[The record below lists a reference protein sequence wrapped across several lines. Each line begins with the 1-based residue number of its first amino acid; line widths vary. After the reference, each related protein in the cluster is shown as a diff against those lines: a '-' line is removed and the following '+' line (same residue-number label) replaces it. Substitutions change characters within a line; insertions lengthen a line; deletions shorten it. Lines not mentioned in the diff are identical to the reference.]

1 MKVPLIGFKSHIRS
15 LLMEV
20 LLIGSVKVIALY
32 HYNTHWRTLNVIY
45 NDDCKIIYIEGKLK
59 YHVIEGFYDEM
70 GGEFTVLRLLPFGNV
85 LRYASI
91 YSVSVSF
98 MVSEAKYIDH

>member
-1 MKVPLIGFKSHIRS
+1 MLLKGSMMKWG
-15 LLMEV
+15 
-20 LLIGSVKVIALY
+20 
-32 HYNTHWRTLNVIY
+32 
-45 NDDCKIIYIEGKLK
+45 
-59 YHVIEGFYDEM
+59 
-70 GGEFTVLRLLPFGNV
+70 GGEFTVLRLLPFRNV